1 MGTLS
6 FSQKGGVFRMFNQ
19 AVTMKEFSYIT
30 DSIKNEE
37 MLTKL
42 CVQGAVESQNQGLK
56 QLFAQLS
63 QDHLQ
68 NVSLLINTL
77 QQQSGITH

>member
-1 MGTLS
+1 
-6 FSQKGGVFRMFNQ
+6 MFNQ
-19 AVTMKEFSYIT
+19 AVTMKEFTCIT
-30 DSIKNEE
+30 DSLKNEE
-37 MLTKL
+37 RLTKL
-42 CVQGAVESQNQGLK
+42 CVQGAVETQNPRMK

-77 QQQSGITH
+77 QQQSGVTH